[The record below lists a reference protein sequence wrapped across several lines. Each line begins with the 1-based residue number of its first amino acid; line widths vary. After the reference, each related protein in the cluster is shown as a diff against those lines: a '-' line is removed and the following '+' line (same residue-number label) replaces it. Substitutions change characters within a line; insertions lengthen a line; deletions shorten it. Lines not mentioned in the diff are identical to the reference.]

1 MIKKF
6 RVRNFKCFKDET
18 MDFTNLNILTGK
30 NSSGKTSII
39 QALLL
44 MFQILDGQI
53 GNVLNGRYVKLGQ
66 YSDIQN
72 IFSRESVELSMKMEQ
87 DSFQFSISE
96 EGVKGIEKQV
106 REKKK
111 QDIIYLSA
119 NRIGVKNEYE
129 RNEQDIERI
138 GIQGEYAF
146 DYLSRN
152 KMDNVCETDFIR
164 VQEYGMNLGN
174 QVDYWLEYLT
184 GYSVKAEE
192 VDGTSIVKVAY
203 KTKNT
208 TKEFRPCHV
217 GTGVS
222 YLATVIVAALSCTK
236 NSVLII
242 ENPEIHLHP
251 GAQSKF
257 IEFFSFFASR
267 GLQII
272 IETHSDHI
280 INGIRKEIRRGNIEL
295 SQVGVYFMKQNEKDT
310 NAIKIDFTPKGAI
323 INMQDGFFDQFD
335 EDLDELIGF
344 NDYEE

>member
-1 MIKKF
+1 MIKRF
-6 RVRNFKCFKDET
+6 RIRNFKCFKDET

-72 IFSRESVELSMKMEQ
+72 VFSREYVDLDMQLQQE
-87 DSFQFSISE
+87 SFQFSISE
-96 EGVKGIEKQV
+96 NGVKESEKSV
-106 REKKK
+106 GKGKK

-146 DYLSRN
+146 DYLSRH
-152 KMDNVCETDFIR
+152 KMENVCETDFIR
-164 VQEYGMNLGN
+164 KQEYGINLGN

-184 GYSVKAEE
+184 GYSVRAEE
-192 VDGTSIVKVAY
+192 VEGTSIVKVAY
-203 KTKNT
+203 KTKTT

-222 YLATVIVAALSCTK
+222 YLATVIIAALSCTK

-251 GAQSKF
+251 GAQSRF
-257 IEFFSFFASR
+257 IEFFSFFASK

-272 IETHSDHI
+272 LETHSDHI
-280 INGIRKEIRRGNIEL
+280 INGIRKEIRRGNIAL

-310 NAIKIDFTPKGAI
+310 TAIKIDFTPKGAI
-323 INMQDGFFDQFD
+323 VNMQDGFFDQFD